1 MTATYHIHSCD
12 LCGSDDAA
20 EIACSRFYTDGQAI
34 HVCRQCG
41 FVYVRARRSVEDIAR
56 AWSEECYGKTYT
68 ARTPHMLAR
77 QSFVT
82 QFIADSVGF
91 DGKSLVDIGAGEGQF
106 FELLRRFD
114 HKPSAMLG
122 IEPSPDNCRLL
133 EGQGFAAFAG
143 TIEDYLADPATG
155 GHGFDLATI
164 MWTLENTTDC
174 RAMLTGAHGLLNEGG
189 HVVVATGSRILVPF
203 KKPLG
208 YYFTKVPADTCNF
221 RVSANTLRGL
231 LAVSGFVVEHEN
243 RWIDNDFLV
252 MVARKAAPGETPRWQ
267 GDAAETVLDFFE
279 RWHQDTQTH
288 FKDL

>member
-1 MTATYHIHSCD
+1 MTTHHIHSCD
-12 LCGSDDAA
+12 LCGADDAA
-20 EIACSRFYTDGQAI
+20 EIECSRFYTDGQPI

-41 FVYVRARRSVEDIAR
+41 FVFVRARRSIEDIAR

-82 QFIADSVGF
+82 QFIADAVGF
-91 DGKSLVDIGAGEGQF
+91 GGKALVDIGAGEGQF

-114 HKPSAMLG
+114 HKPSSMLG

-143 TIEDYLADPATG
+143 TIEDYLADSTAG
-155 GHGFDLATI
+155 GARFDLATI

-174 RAMLTGAHGLLNEGG
+174 RGMLKGAHGLLKEGG

-221 RVSANTLRGL
+221 RVSARTLKGL

-252 MVARKAAPGETPRWQ
+252 MVARKARPGESPQWQ
-267 GDAAETVLDFFE
+267 GDDSDAVLDFFA
-279 RWHQDTQTH
+279 RWHQDTQAH
-288 FKDL
+288 FKDC